1 MRGTGTD
8 LTVFLSYWFNDV
20 LVVTFSVL
28 SRRARKSGEKNVKA
42 VKKSEEVE
50 GYEGDKD
57 VNTLLRVSLFQ
68 MLTPGMDQITNDS
81 NSKCR
86 LFLKIEL

>member
-1 MRGTGTD
+1 M
-8 LTVFLSYWFNDV
+8 FLLYWLNDV
-20 LVVTFSVL
+20 LVTFSIL

-68 MLTPGMDQITNDS
+68 YGTPGVDEITN
-81 NSKCR
+81 R
-86 LFLKIEL
+86 LQS

>member
-1 MRGTGTD
+1 M
-8 LTVFLSYWFNDV
+8 FLFYWVNDV
-20 LVVTFSVL
+20 LVFFLTFSIL

-57 VNTLLRVSLFQ
+57 VNTLLRVSVFHPAW
-68 MLTPGMDQITNDS
+68 T
-81 NSKCR
+81 K
-86 LFLKIEL
+86 